1 MMNKKLFINVTLAAL
16 LACPIS
22 SVANTYGFYP
32 VDDDDEDY
40 DEAPIFVH
48 APHRLLQSTP
58 VVEVKNNNGTVE
70 IGFCQTLM
78 NVSVLIYK
86 NGVGVMNCY
95 VGDAPAGSEYVIQ
108 LDNYGNNE
116 GMVLYVVS
124 AGKVVSINSLG

>member
-1 MMNKKLFINVTLAAL
+1 MNKKQFINVTLAAL

-22 SVANTYGFYP
+22 AVASTYSFYP
-32 VDDDDEDY
+32 VDEV
-40 DEAPIFVH
+40 PIVVH
-48 APHRLLQSTP
+48 GPHRLLQSTP
-58 VVEVKNNNGTVE
+58 VVEVEYNNGTVE
-70 IGFCQTLM
+70 IGFCQTFK